1 MSVRTVID
9 EDSVPGLPRGVR
21 LKRDEARDQ
30 WVVLAPERIFVLDAI
45 ALEILRGCDGAANV
59 AAIVDH
65 LATRYDAPRADIQHD
80 VVGLLQDFADKG
92 VIVA

>member
-65 LATRYDAPRADIQHD
+65 LATRYDAPRAEIQRD